1 MSVNKIVIVGNLGA
15 VPEFKQTKSGQP
27 MVKMSVA
34 TNRRWKDRDGAR
46 QEETEWHKVLAF
58 GALAEQCNSVLGTG
72 SQVYVEGRVQ
82 STKFKDEDG
91 RERKS
96 YAIIAQKVEFL
107 AVRGEDRPRRAA

>member
-15 VPEFKQTKSGQP
+15 DPEFKQTKSGQP

-34 TNRRWKDRDGAR
+34 TNRRWKNRDGEK

-58 GALAEQCNSVLGTG
+58 GPLAEQCNSVLGTG

-82 STKFKDEDG
+82 SSKFKDEDG

-96 YAIIAQKVEFL
+96 FSIIAQKVEFL
-107 AVRGEDRPRRAA
+107 SVRGGDRSRRAA